1 MLELSSTRVFL
12 NRLLRFLSVSSLLFL
27 ASIIID
33 FAKHGLS
40 EYSIAGYGLR
50 IFEGFVALMFL
61 TLLFTAFIHFDKGS
75 SSGGRRG

>member
-1 MLELSSTRVFL
+1 MSEKSSIRAFL
-12 NRLLRFLSVSSLLFL
+12 NRLKRFSSVSSLLFL
-27 ASIIID
+27 ASVIID
-33 FAKHGLS
+33 FARHGLG